1 MSKTTN
7 KFSPEVRA
15 RAVRMILD
23 HWADY
28 PSRRSAVVSVADKI
42 GCAPQTPHEWPK
54 SDTHNLSNRRFKFG
68 IPDTKH
74 GHRSNKNHSKH
85 IISSYGFAFLPL
97 SESTAGLNR
106 DIVSSLCK

>member
-1 MSKTTN
+1 MSDSRVAENTASQMRKPTL
-7 KFSPEVRA
+7 VR
-15 RAVRMILD
+15 RFDPIR
-23 HWADY
+23 
-28 PSRRSAVVSVADKI
+28 K
-42 GCAPQTPHEWPK
+42 WPK
-54 SDTHNLSNRRFKFG
+54 SDTHNLSNWRFKFG

-97 SESTAGLNR
+97 SESTTGLNR